1 MQIELFNT
9 DKIVKC
15 IQIFVAGSNP
25 IPELASFGDA
35 NLILVIILVVV
46 TVENNAHPLNPSI
59 FYPRVITRIVTS
71 DVIFKTL

>member
-15 IQIFVAGSNP
+15 IQILVAGNNP
-25 IPELASFGDA
+25 IPQLAYFGDT

-59 FYPRVITRIVTS
+59 FYLRAIARIVTS